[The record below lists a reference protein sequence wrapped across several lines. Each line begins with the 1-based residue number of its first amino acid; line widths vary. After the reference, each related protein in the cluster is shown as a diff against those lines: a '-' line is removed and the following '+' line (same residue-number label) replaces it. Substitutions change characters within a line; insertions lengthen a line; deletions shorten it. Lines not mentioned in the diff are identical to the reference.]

1 MRVIALLLVTPKRS
15 PLLRPRHGIAFPARL
30 PAEHHHPHETS
41 VKNQDY
47 ITCRE
52 LIDFISD
59 YLDGTLASEARD
71 EFDRHL
77 TVCPSCVTYLESY
90 QRTIALSRSAF
101 ADPEGTVDPLIPDE
115 IVRAIMSARSRVG

>member
-1 MRVIALLLVTPKRS
+1 M
-15 PLLRPRHGIAFPARL
+15 
-30 PAEHHHPHETS
+30 
-41 VKNQDY
+41 KNQDY